1 MNQTNRHIKGAEH
14 IVPLNLPPI
23 NPQWRVDP
31 RRGLTIRDPLRDKY
45 VVLTPEEW
53 VRQNFVAYLRDTLHY
68 PAGLIANEIG
78 VKLNGTSKRCD
89 TVVFDLQAQPY
100 IIVEYKAPN
109 VNITPEV
116 FEQIARYN
124 MVLRA
129 RYLVVTNGLHHY
141 CCRVDYDTR
150 STVFI
155 PDLPPYSSD

>member
-1 MNQTNRHIKGAEH
+1 M
-14 IVPLNLPPI
+14 VPLNLPPI
-23 NPQWRVDP
+23 RPQWRVDP

-89 TVVFDLQAQPY
+89 TVVFDSHAQPH
-100 IIVEYKAPN
+100 IIVEYKAPS
-109 VNITPEV
+109 VNITPGV

-141 CCRVDYDTR
+141 CCRVDYDTHQ
-150 STVFI
+150 TVFI
-155 PDLPPYSSD
+155 PTLPPYSLD